1 MLSKKIRMKP
11 KEARSKAALKSGL
24 SRTSLMDG
32 SGVHHIRTS
41 GNRAQENRQRKKVP
55 PGQHERR
62 QKDIFPG
69 KKSKKVLAPS
79 EVQQN
84 LLQEWLSSQHSGKKH
99 EADVR
104 RTSHPLVKTEPFVPS
119 PT

>member
-1 MLSKKIRMKP
+1 MKP
-11 KEARSKAALKSGL
+11 KEARPKAALKPGL

-32 SGVHHIRTS
+32 RGVHHAIIS
-41 GNRAQENRQRKKVP
+41 GSRAQENRQRKKGP

-62 QKDIFPG
+62 QKDGLFG
-69 KKSKKVLAPS
+69 KESRRVFAPS

-104 RTSHPLVKTEPFVPS
+104 IMTHPLV
-119 PT
+119 